1 MLVVGGR
8 LSLLR
13 NDSSRDPATGLP
25 SGRAAMT
32 FVGGWRTGR
41 ASMRRMTAR
50 PLGQTSYMRIIARAG
65 PHDALQVRALIA
77 GYVG

>member
-13 NDSSRDPATGLP
+13 NDRSRD
-25 SGRAAMT
+25 AAMT
-32 FVGGWRTGR
+32 LVGGWRTGR

-50 PLGQTSYMRIIARAG
+50 PLGQTSYMRVIARAG